1 MLRGRRHKLPLSP
14 FHCCLVSDS
23 AWIHWP
29 SSLSELALQERQ
41 NRSHPNYCMICHRP
55 CHVTPSEPS
64 SSVSSLSVSPPHAK
78 WGALTSKEQTK
89 PTECTWLICWNRM
102 EREWRA
108 TAHCLPQQNAII
120 NSQVVSVGVGVV
132 ATGHNQPAATSRET
146 KDEIL
151 MNCQLSKGHTPSVA
165 NHSRCVRRTPF
176 QSMSGNVQAKEQT
189 EKKSSLCVCVR
200 GGGNEGDE
208 RNRRSVR
215 PR

>member
-29 SSLSELALQERQ
+29 SSLSGLALQERQ

-132 ATGHNQPAATSRET
+132 STGHNHQQPPA
-146 KDEIL
+146 
-151 MNCQLSKGHTPSVA
+151 
-165 NHSRCVRRTPF
+165 
-176 QSMSGNVQAKEQT
+176 
-189 EKKSSLCVCVR
+189 EKQKMKF
-200 GGGNEGDE
+200 
-208 RNRRSVR
+208 
-215 PR
+215 